1 MSKKS
6 DYEIEREALEKRNEK
21 ALKAMTP
28 EQIETSF
35 DNLVKAFGKPHDDG
49 DGYKTNAEW
58 QFITDDGVVFTL
70 YNWKN
75 GITYGGLPVED
86 ITVWNI
92 GGFDIRA
99 VEAVKERLSQ

>member
-1 MSKKS
+1 MQ
-6 DYEIEREALEKRNEK
+6 EITDFSQISGTHNQG
-21 ALKAMTP
+21 
-28 EQIETSF
+28 QIETSF

-86 ITVWNI
+86 ITIWNI
-92 GGFDIRA
+92 GGFDSRA